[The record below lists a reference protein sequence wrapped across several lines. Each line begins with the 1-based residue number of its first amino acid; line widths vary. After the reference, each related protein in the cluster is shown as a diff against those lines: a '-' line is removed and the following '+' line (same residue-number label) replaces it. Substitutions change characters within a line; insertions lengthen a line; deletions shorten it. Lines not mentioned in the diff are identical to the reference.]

1 MTSIKTMTDILLEHN
16 AALTAQIDK
25 LTEQNNDLKELL
37 TAVTEDL
44 EEDIRVNTEALTMIT
59 KVLHYFKSDLSQ

>member
-1 MTSIKTMTDILLEHN
+1 MTDILIEQN
-16 AALTAQIDK
+16 AELTVQVDK
-25 LTEQNNDLKELL
+25 LTQCNNDLTEILK
-37 TAVTEDL
+37 AVTEDL